1 MKDSYWLKSGAYSLL
16 QRLSV
21 VLFGFTGFY
30 ILIRVFSKEEFG
42 VWMLFVSVTTFTEVV
57 RIGLIKNAALKYIVS
72 STMEDTPK
80 VLSAVLLLNFLITIL
95 IGFALFFGAG
105 FLAETWSAPELA
117 FILKLY
123 IITSFLY
130 IFFYHFEYIQ
140 QANFNFKGTF
150 ITYFTKQGLFL
161 LYILVLFFSDRPI
174 TLVNLAIAQIFTVLA
189 ATIISFFL
197 TKQYLQFRWIFEK
210 SWLKKIFDFGKYTF
224 GTNLSTMIFANI
236 DQWMLGYLISPV
248 SVALYNPALRVTN
261 LVEVPTNSLAS
272 IVFPKVSQRL
282 ADHGKGSAKHLYEKS
297 VGVIL
302 ALLLPGL
309 LFILLFSDFVISFIA
324 GENYAGTVPILQVT
338 ILFSIFVPF
347 ARQFGT
353 ILDGMGLPKV
363 NFYFILS
370 QALMNIVFN
379 YLFINQF
386 GVIGAAYGTLTTF
399 VFGFIFNQIYLYR
412 IIQTH
417 PLNVLKQM
425 LLFYKD
431 SWFMVIGYIKTK
443 FKN

>member
-1 MKDSYWLKSGAYSLL
+1 MKDSYWLKSGVFSLL

-21 VLFGFTGFY
+21 VLFGFVGFY
-30 ILIRVFSKEEFG
+30 ILIRVFSKEQFG
-42 VWMLFVSVTTFTEVV
+42 VWMLFISVTAFTEVV

-72 STMEDTPK
+72 SKDGETPK
-80 VLSAVLLLNFLITIL
+80 VLTAVMLLNVIITIL
-95 IGFALFFGAG
+95 IGLALFFGAG
-105 FLAETWSAPELA
+105 FLAKTWEAPQLDLL
-117 FILKLY
+117 LKLY
-123 IITSFLY
+123 IITSCVYVL
-130 IFFYHFEYIQ
+130 FYHFEYIQ

-150 ITYFTKQGLFL
+150 VSYFIKQGLFL
-161 LYILVLFFSDRPI
+161 LYILILFFAKVEI
-174 TLVNLAIAQIFTVLA
+174 TLVNLAIAQILSVVLA
-189 ATIISFFL
+189 TAVSFFF
-197 TKQYLQFRWIFEK
+197 TKQYLQYKWRYERKWV
-210 SWLKKIFDFGKYTF
+210 SKIFNFGKYTF

-236 DQWMLGYLISPV
+236 DQWMLGYIISPV
-248 SVALYNPALRVTN
+248 SVALYNPAIRITN

-282 ADHGKGSAKHLYEKS
+282 SEDGAGAAKHLYEKS

-309 LFILLFSDFVISFIA
+309 LFVVLFSDFVITFIA
-324 GENYAGTVPILQVT
+324 GENYSGTVPILQIT
-338 ILFSIFVPF
+338 ILFSLFVPF

-370 QALMNIVFN
+370 QAMMNIIFN
-379 YLFINQF
+379 YLFITHY

-399 VFGFIFNQIYLYR
+399 ILGFIFNQIYLNKVIR
-412 IIQTH
+412 TH

-425 LLFYKD
+425 VWFYREAWLV
-431 SWFMVIGYIKTK
+431 STNYIRKK
-443 FKN
+443 I